1 MIHHRPAW
9 LAPIVAGL
17 LLVGC
22 AGATPTTDGAGPTA
36 TGSASTAADTRL
48 APAPTAGTWTGTV
61 DHVSDG
67 DTLWLVV
74 VDPGPTTHP
83 AGDEVTVRLLRID
96 TPELGRDGQAAE
108 CLAEAARDH
117 LRTLLPEG
125 TPVTAA
131 HDTEERDRYGR
142 DLAHLW
148 RDDGLW
154 VNGSMLR
161 DGFATVVTF
170 PPNVAHDDAVHRL
183 EAAARADGAGLWSAC

>member
-1 MIHHRPAW
+1 MLHHRPAW

-22 AGATPTTDGAGPTA
+22 AGATPTTDGAGPAA
-36 TGSASTAADTRL
+36 TGL
-48 APAPTAGTWTGTV
+48 LPVPTAGTWTGTV

-74 VDPGPTTHP
+74 DDPGPTTHR
-83 AGDEVTVRLLRID
+83 AGDEVKVRLLRID
-96 TPELGRDGQAAE
+96 TPELGRDGQPAE

-117 LRTLLPEG
+117 LRALLPDG
-125 TPVTAA
+125 TPVTAV
-131 HDTEERDRYGR
+131 HDTEERDQYGR

-154 VNGSMLR
+154 VNGAMLR
-161 DGFATVVTF
+161 DGYATVVTF

>member
-1 MIHHRPAW
+1 MLHHRSAW
-9 LAPIVAGL
+9 LAAVVAVL

-22 AGATPTTDGAGPTA
+22 AGATPATDGAGPA
-36 TGSASTAADTRL
+36 VAANTDMVPL
-48 APAPTAGTWTGTV
+48 PTAGTWTGTV

-74 VDPGPTTHP
+74 DDPGPTSHR
-83 AGDEVTVRLLRID
+83 AGDEVKVRLLRID
-96 TPELGRDGQAAE
+96 TPELGRDGQPAE
-108 CLAEAARDH
+108 CLAESARDH
-117 LRTLLPEG
+117 LRALLPEG

-131 HDTEERDRYGR
+131 HDMEERDQYGR

-161 DGFATVVTF
+161 DGYATVVTF
-170 PPNVAHDDAVHRL
+170 PPNVAHDDAVHQL